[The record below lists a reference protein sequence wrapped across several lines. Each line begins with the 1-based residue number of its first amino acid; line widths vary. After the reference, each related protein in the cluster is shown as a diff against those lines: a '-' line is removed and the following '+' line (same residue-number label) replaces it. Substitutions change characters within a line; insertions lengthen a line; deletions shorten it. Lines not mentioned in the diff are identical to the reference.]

1 MEGPFLSPISSVAGA
16 MSQALPLEDTSDR
29 GERVER
35 RRHAAE
41 THSCAAPTHRRP
53 VPPHPPTAHQ
63 KTKSALPTSRKLPN
77 WIYGS
82 QNKRVSTSLASVGS
96 TQRPK
101 EQEGTRIDTP
111 RITVQ
116 HSMLEREVWSVY
128 AFMSGHCVMKIS
140 LTLLHTQLNTIRSTL
155 QYRLVLYKRRTPAVL

>member
-53 VPPHPPTAHQ
+53 VPPHATHPHQ
-63 KTKSALPTSRKLPN
+63 KTSALPTSRKLPN

-101 EQEGTRIDTP
+101 EQEGTRIDIP

-116 HSMLEREVWSVY
+116 HSILEREVWSVVRFTY
-128 AFMSGHCVMKIS
+128 PS
-140 LTLLHTQLNTIRSTL
+140 LRELIG
-155 QYRLVLYKRRTPAVL
+155 A